1 MRIVSD
7 NQFRFDQV
15 DISEI
20 KFDESSRDE
29 LPRILK
35 GLQHIYVTSDIR
47 EKVFKLLESA
57 IPQNVSRKKG
67 RKGMELWRILVLAVV
82 RLGCN
87 YNYDRLVDEA
97 NNHATL
103 RKMLGH
109 TDSQWDGG
117 YKYKLQTVKDNLKLL
132 TPELLAEISDIVVGA
147 GHGMLSKKKR
157 ETLHASAD
165 TFPVH
170 TNVDY
175 PTDAKL
181 LSDCLRTGAKISK
194 KLADKFNIMGWR
206 KMKYSLNQLQNM
218 KNKIAREKKRN
229 GNDKDEKVK
238 AAYQGLLD
246 QAYKIITRIESNIGT
261 INNINTDIFVSVEII
276 ILQDWI
282 AEAFRQIDQ
291 IIRRVFKGEVIPHW
305 EKIFSVFERHTK
317 WIVKGKAGIFVEL
330 GVPVAILKDQHGF
343 ILNYQVMET
352 EQDVDVCISLTELAK
367 QKYPAIK
374 SCSYDKGFWSKENY
388 NSLTE
393 IIENPVLPKKGKLNK
408 EEKERESDKEFIRLR
423 KQHPS
428 VESAINGLNHSGL
441 DRCPDSGIYGFKRY
455 VGLGVLA
462 RNLQTLGNMILE
474 KEAKR
479 KRRKKTRKSA

>member
-7 NQFRFDQV
+7 IQFRFDQV

-20 KFDESSRDE
+20 EFDEKSRDE

-35 GLQHIYVTSDIR
+35 GLQHIYTTPEIR

-57 IPQNVSRKKG
+57 IPKNVSKKKG

-87 YNYDRLVDEA
+87 YNYDRLVNQA
-97 NNHATL
+97 NEHSTL

-109 TDSQWDGG
+109 TNSYWDGG
-117 YKYKLQTVKDNLKLL
+117 YEYKLQTVKDNLKLL
-132 TPELLAEISDIVVGA
+132 TPELLAGINDIVVGA
-147 GHGMLSKKKR
+147 GHNMLSKKKR

-165 TFPVH
+165 SFPVH

-175 PTDAKL
+175 PTDSKL
-181 LSDCLRTGAKISK
+181 LSDCLRVAAKISK
-194 KLADKFNIMGWR
+194 DLADRFNIPGWR
-206 KMKYSLNQLQNM
+206 KIKQNITKLRNI
-218 KNKIAREKKRN
+218 KNKIARQKKRQ
-229 GNDKDEKVK
+229 GDDRDDKIKES
-238 AAYQGLLD
+238 YQELLD
-246 QAYKIITRIESNIGT
+246 FAETIIERVESNIET
-261 INNINTDIFVSVEII
+261 IKNINSDSLVFVEII

-282 AEAFRQIDQ
+282 SETNRQIDQ
-291 IIRRVFKGEVIPHW
+291 IIRRVFKGEVIPHS
-305 EKIFSVFERHTK
+305 EKIFSVFQRHTK

-330 GVPVAILKDQHGF
+330 GVPVAIIKDQYGF
-343 ILNYQVMET
+343 ILNHQVMEI
-352 EQDVDVCISLTELAK
+352 EQDVDVCVSLTELAR
-367 QKYPAIK
+367 QKYTAII

-388 NSLTE
+388 NSLTN
-393 IIENPVLPKKGKLNK
+393 IIEKPVLPKKGRLNK
-408 EEKERESDKEFIRLR
+408 EEKERESEKEFIRLR

-441 DRCPDSGIYGFKRY
+441 DRCPDSGIHGFKRY

-479 KRRKKTRKSA
+479 KRRKKARKSA